1 MAINA
6 LAYNEN
12 IRKEFRDRQAAEALV
27 ELIRLTKDKDIL
39 EEGNT
44 PTQITQKKKRGT
56 KTKNDNSEIS

>member
-44 PTQITQKKKRGT
+44 PTQITQKKREGQKQKMT
-56 KTKNDNSEIS
+56 I